1 MATRLL
7 MLSPVF
13 EGDAV
18 PEVVRS
24 DVAEVCAIIYYDTP
38 EELAANLH
46 DAVTSFADELAP
58 RSRDEPAPA

>member
-1 MATRLL
+1 MKYRLL

-13 EGDAV
+13 ADLEV

-24 DVAEVCAIIYYDTP
+24 DVAEVCATISYDTP

-58 RSRDEPAPA
+58 RSG

>member
-13 EGDAV
+13 EGEPV
-18 PEVVRS
+18 PEAVRP
-24 DVAEVCAIIYYDTP
+24 DVAEVCASIAYETP

-46 DAVTSFADELAP
+46 DAVTHFADALAP
-58 RSRDEPAPA
+58 RTRDEPAPA